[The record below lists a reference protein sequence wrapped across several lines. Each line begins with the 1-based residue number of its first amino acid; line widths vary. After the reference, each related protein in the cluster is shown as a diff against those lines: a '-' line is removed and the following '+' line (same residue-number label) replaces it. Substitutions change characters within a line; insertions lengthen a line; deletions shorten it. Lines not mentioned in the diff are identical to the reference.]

1 MTKLFSQDDLL
12 NLEKR
17 FRVNFVNS
25 LSGFKSANLIGT
37 ANAEGVTNLAIFSS
51 AVHIGASPPLIG
63 IISRPDVSPR
73 HTLENI
79 LATKKFTINHVNT
92 SIFKQ
97 AHQTSANYKMQSEF
111 DATGLTTEYLQ
122 GFQAPFVKEANIQ
135 IGLTLA
141 DIVEIKINNT
151 KLIIGQIEWVSLP
164 ENIIEIDGKLNI
176 EMAETIAV
184 SGLDAYHRTVQ
195 MERLPYAKP

>member
-1 MTKLFSQDDLL
+1 M
-12 NLEKR
+12 
-17 FRVNFVNS
+17 NS

-51 AVHIGASPPLIG
+51 AVHIGANPALIA

-79 LATKKFTINHVNT
+79 LATQKFTINHVNT

-111 DATGLTTEYLQ
+111 EATGLTAEYLQ
-122 GFQAPFVKEANIQ
+122 GFQSPFVKEATIK

-141 DIVEIKINNT
+141 DIVDIKINNT

-164 ENIIEIDGKLNI
+164 ENIIETDGKLNI
-176 EMAETIAV
+176 EMAETVAV
-184 SGLDAYHRTVQ
+184 SGLDAYHRTTQ

>member
-1 MTKLFSQDDLL
+1 MTKIFSQDDLL

-17 FRVNFVNS
+17 FRTNFVNS

-51 AVHIGASPPLIG
+51 AVHIGANPPLIG
-63 IISRPDVSPR
+63 IISRPHSTPR

-79 LATKKFTINHVNT
+79 LATQQFTINHVNT

-97 AHQTSANYKMQSEF
+97 AHQTSARYLNQSEF

-122 GFQAPFVKEANIQ
+122 GFQSPFVKEANIK
-135 IGLTLA
+135 IGLSLA
-141 DIVEIKINNT
+141 DIVDIKINNT
-151 KLIIGQIEWVSLP
+151 KLIIGRIEWVSLP
-164 ENIIEIDGKLNI
+164 ENIIETDGKLNI
-176 EMAETIAV
+176 EMAETVAI
-184 SGLDAYHRTVQ
+184 SGLDTYHETKQ
-195 MERLPYAKP
+195 MERLAYAKP